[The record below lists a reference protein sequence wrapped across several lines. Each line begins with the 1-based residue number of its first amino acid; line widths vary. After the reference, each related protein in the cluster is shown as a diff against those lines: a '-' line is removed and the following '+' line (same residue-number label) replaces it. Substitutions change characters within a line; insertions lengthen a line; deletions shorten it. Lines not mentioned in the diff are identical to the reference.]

1 MKYAVLSAAV
11 VAIGTALAAWYT
23 HRHRAALY
31 HRHGRPGVRHHIRP
45 SRLHRAVRWVL
56 AARIHITF
64 SANARTV

>member
-1 MKYAVLSAAV
+1 MRYAVLSAVV

-45 SRLHRAVRWVL
+45 ARLRLFARWVL
-56 AARIHITF
+56 SLRIHITL
-64 SANARTV
+64 SSNARTA